1 MAHSN
6 RSSACR
12 RSLAPRVA
20 KESGG
25 GGEGLLH
32 FSSFPP
38 PGDASPLPSSLKS
51 HFAAF
56 AAASSSFAASLHF
69 SPPSGQVC
77 VCNNAV
83 LMNARPLFPSKYLQ
97 YFQNGIFFGKVPFSI
112 TKQTSSC
119 FCVGRYM
126 APWKKKCKPTP
137 FPHTLTS
144 EARLFMTLPPLPLF
158 HIYIAVLFPPL
169 CVGVRGEG
177 ASFWVGLLLFPP
189 LVVVAGGR
197 A

>member
-1 MAHSN
+1 M
-6 RSSACR
+6 
-12 RSLAPRVA
+12 
-20 KESGG
+20 
-25 GGEGLLH
+25 H

-69 SPPSGQVC
+69 SPPSGEVC

-97 YFQNGIFFGKVPFSI
+97 HFQNGIFFGKVPFSI

-126 APWKKKCKPTP
+126 APWEKKCKLSPLLSPTH
-137 FPHTLTS
+137 FPRRPVYLLPS
-144 EARLFMTLPPLPLF
+144 LLFLSF
-158 HIYIAVLFPPL
+158 IYISRYFL
-169 CVGVRGEG
+169 
-177 ASFWVGLLLFPP
+177 LLLF
-189 LVVVAGGR
+189 AWE
-197 A
+197 